1 MRERRL
7 AQEAAR
13 KEREEAAKAAAA
25 AARAEAHHKLM
36 MERKAK
42 YVSEQ
47 FTSKHELA
55 GTAARASRP
64 RWQHGL
70 SLCM

>member
-25 AARAEAHHKLM
+25 AQHAEAHHKLM

-42 YVSEQ
+42 YVSGWLLLDTYVLE
-47 FTSKHELA
+47 KA
-55 GTAARASRP
+55 VCD
-64 RWQHGL
+64 
-70 SLCM
+70 LCFACGDCNNCS